1 MNITHTLLLRV
12 IGIIAF
18 AVYAYC
24 LVKLF
29 PILRRV
35 ISAKKANVP
44 EIEIQGEL
52 WKVNYGLLALTTLP
66 YALYVGLVLLIAWL
80 STLPPLN

>member
-1 MNITHTLLLRV
+1 MNSILLRV

-18 AVYAYC
+18 AVYAYL

-29 PILRRV
+29 PILQGV
-35 ISAKKANVP
+35 ISARKANIK

-52 WKVNYGLLALTTLP
+52 WKVNYVLLSLTTLP
-66 YALYVGLVLLIAWL
+66 YVLYVSLIVLVGWL
-80 STLPPLN
+80 AFMVPSPN